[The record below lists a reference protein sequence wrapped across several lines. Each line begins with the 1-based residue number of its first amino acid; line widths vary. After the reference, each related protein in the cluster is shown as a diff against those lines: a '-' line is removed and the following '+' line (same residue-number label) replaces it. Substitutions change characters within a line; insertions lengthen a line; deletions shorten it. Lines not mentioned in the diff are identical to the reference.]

1 MPQSGR
7 GMMPGTWNILQT
19 AEWMS
24 KRMEEEYIL
33 ITDIFVFVGHSFE
46 LLEAGMG

>member
-1 MPQSGR
+1 MPPSGR

-24 KRMEEEYIL
+24 ERMGEEYIL